1 MKSLPSAWSLLHQ
14 AISLFLKNLKYFL
27 KFYLAS
33 FLVFVSFFIVFLI
46 ANFALMAL
54 TKTTSGPIVALSGTV
69 TFVAFIIIFTWLISA
84 GLVMTKSVIN
94 NQLLPIKDLFIQS
107 KRLILPLIGTNL
119 LTGLIVLVGF
129 ILFIIPGIILAVR
142 YVFTQYI
149 VIEENLSGLAALK
162 RSQELVKGKFW
173 KVLGYSIFPTVVI
186 FLISFI
192 TSFVAQQL
200 KTSAPLVY
208 YTISFASSVLSWVFG
223 AVILVYSFL
232 VYKTIASVNK

>member
-1 MKSLPSAWSLLHQ
+1 MNPMPSAWSLLHQ
-14 AISLFLKNLKYFL
+14 AVSLFLKNFKYFL

-33 FLVFVSFFIVFLI
+33 FLVFVGFFIVFFVV
-46 ANFALMAL
+46 NFALMAL
-54 TKTTSGPIVALSGTV
+54 TKTTSGPFVALLGTV
-69 TFVAFIIIFTWLISA
+69 TTVAFLLVFTWLISA